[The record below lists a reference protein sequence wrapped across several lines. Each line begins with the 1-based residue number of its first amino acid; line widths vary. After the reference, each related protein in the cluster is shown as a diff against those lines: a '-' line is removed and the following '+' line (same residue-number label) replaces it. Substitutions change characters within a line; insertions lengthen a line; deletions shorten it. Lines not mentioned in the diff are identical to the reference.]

1 MPAQRRRK
9 QIIIHRML
17 ADCRK
22 RAALSIQGW
31 DLMPAVGREFGS
43 RDWVRLHERSGQVS
57 EHSDPAGSALAEGKA
72 DSRLKCNS

>member
-9 QIIIHRML
+9 QIIIHQML
-17 ADCRK
+17 ANCRK

-43 RDWVRLHERSGQVS
+43 RDWARLY
-57 EHSDPAGSALAEGKA
+57 EHSGRA
-72 DSRLKCNS
+72 DDLHAPSEPTQRVR